1 MFTNTCF
8 EFFSSTHVSLSQ
20 LIVMLTSSTVSHVE
34 FCLLK
39 MDYILLHFT
48 VQSEKYLP
56 LVPSKTLKF
65 IYLFKAHFCFD
76 TWIKL
81 PFS

>member
-1 MFTNTCF
+1 MMFCKSEMFINTCF
-8 EFFSSTHVSLSQ
+8 EFFSSTHLSLSQ

-39 MDYILLHFT
+39 MDLLHFT
-48 VQSEKYLP
+48 VQSIKYLP
-56 LVPSKTLKF
+56 PVPSKTLKF

-76 TWIKL
+76 T
-81 PFS
+81 